1 MSNVN
6 NKKSKIPEFVH
17 LHVHSEYSLL
27 DGLSKIEKLVAKA
40 KELRMK
46 SLALTD
52 HGVMYGA
59 IKFYNT
65 CQKEGIKP
73 ILGCEM
79 YLSRGSRFEKTGGPE
94 ISPYHLLVLAKN
106 LKGYYNLMKLV
117 TKAHL
122 EGFYYKPRIDMEL
135 LKEHHEGLIVSTAC
149 LQGIIPRLVLNNQPK
164 EAIKQTQKFLEIFG
178 EDFYLEIQSHP
189 KIPDQAK
196 ANREIIKI
204 SRQLG
209 IPLIATND
217 SHYINPDDAPAQDA
231 LMAIGMQ
238 KKLTDQNR
246 LSMLGSPDF
255 YLKSPEEMHQSFLE
269 YPDALKNTLSIAEKC
284 NLKIPLGNK
293 VYPSYPLPNGEKAVN
308 YLHKITFERRELR
321 YPKLTKEVKE
331 RINYELSLITKMGYA
346 EYFLI
351 VQDYVNWAKKQD
363 IRVGPGRGSGAG
375 SIVAYIL
382 RITSMDPLLH
392 NLPFERFLNPERQ
405 STPDFDIDFSDNRR
419 DEVIDYIR
427 QKYGENHVANI
438 ITFGTIESR
447 MAVRDIARVL
457 DFPYSTGDRLAKMIP
472 AEAGQKISID
482 ESLKIN
488 PELKIAYQTEKETK
502 QILDL
507 AKKIVGVARHAST
520 HAAGVVMAD
529 KPLVHYTPLQRETKG
544 ERITTQYDMYSLDL
558 NVADDAVGLLK
569 MDLLGL
575 RNLTILEE
583 AINFVKQTEK
593 KKIDLSEISLDNS
606 KVYEIISQGETTG
619 VFQLESEGMRRLAKK
634 LKPNRFSDLSAMI
647 ALFRPGPMQFIDDF
661 VNRKQN
667 PRLIDYLHP
676 NLQPILEETYGIIVY
691 QEQVMQI
698 AHAIAGFSLGR
709 ADILRR
715 AMGKK
720 KLSIMKGE
728 KKDFIAGCLKNGY
741 SKKIAEQI
749 FSMIEKFANYGFN
762 KAHSASYAMIAY
774 QTAWMK
780 THYPV
785 EFTAALLST
794 ESNKSE
800 KRMILGIDDCRR
812 TGINIFPPDI
822 NISQSD
828 FIIEKDRK
836 SLKGKAIRFGLSAIK
851 NVGVV
856 AIKTIIKER
865 KDNGPFQSLTDFCL
879 RVDTQKVNKKVI
891 ESLTKVG
898 AMDRFGKRSA
908 ILATLDQI
916 RQQGEREQ
924 KNKTLGQTS
933 LFAEQQSKK
942 TREDKLPQIEEFSNQ
957 EIKKFEEN
965 LLGVSLSSE
974 PLWDRKTAQEFDQK
988 IIDILDLP
996 AGSKVKV
1003 LGIIDNIR
1011 IVFTRSQSQEMA
1023 FLTLMDEGGEI
1034 NTIVFPKIF
1043 SQNQSKLIKNNPI
1056 VVIGKIDKRE
1066 EEKSLIA
1073 DQVFTL
1079 KEAQK
1084 QLFNSSEEKF
1094 DFTITIPK
1102 SIRSQVLITL
1112 NSLLQKNPGD
1122 KKGALILQYH
1132 DENKTLKLNS
1142 GVNYTANLAKKIED
1156 LLKPKL

>member
-1 MSNVN
+1 MARP
-6 NKKSKIPEFVH
+6 KSKVPEFVH

-27 DGLSKIEKLVAKA
+27 DGLAKIDKLVAKT
-40 KELRMK
+40 KELGMK

-52 HGVMYGA
+52 HGAMYGA

-65 CQKEGIKP
+65 CQKKGIKP
-73 ILGCEM
+73 IIGCET
-79 YLSRGSRFEKTGGPE
+79 YLARRSRFEKTGGPKT
-94 ISPYHLLVLAKN
+94 SPYHLLLLAKN

-117 TKAHL
+117 TIAHL

-135 LKEHHEGLIVSTAC
+135 LKKHHEGLIASTAC
-149 LQGIIPRLVLNNQPK
+149 LQGAIPRLVLNNQPK
-164 EAIKQTQKFLEIFG
+164 EAIKKAKEFLEIFG

-189 KIPDQAK
+189 KIPNQAK
-196 ANREIIKI
+196 ANRELIKI
-204 SRQLG
+204 SRSLG

-217 SHYINPDDAPAQDA
+217 SHYVNPEDAQAQDA

-238 KKLTDQNR
+238 KKLTDPNR

-255 YLKSPEEMHQSFLE
+255 YLKSPQEMHRAFSE
-269 YPDALKNTLSIAEKC
+269 YPDALKNTLVIAEKC
-284 NLKIPLGNK
+284 NLKIPLGKK
-293 VYPSYPLPNGEKAVN
+293 VYPSYPLPKGENATG
-308 YLHKITFERRELR
+308 YLHKIVSERRKFR
-321 YPKLTKEVKE
+321 YPKLTKEIKE
-331 RINYELSLITKMGYA
+331 RINYELSLIAKMGYA

-351 VQDYVNWAKKQD
+351 VQDYVNWAKKQG

-382 RITSMDPLLH
+382 RITSIDPLFH
-392 NLPFERFLNPERQ
+392 KLPFERFLNPERQ

-427 QKYGENHVANI
+427 QKYGEDHVANI

-447 MAVRDIARVL
+447 MAIRDIARVL

-472 AEAGQKISID
+472 AEAGKKISID
-482 ESLKIN
+482 ESLKVN

-507 AKKIVGVARHAST
+507 AKRIVGVARHAST

-529 KPLVHYTPLQRETKG
+529 KPLVHYTPLQREAKG

-558 NVADDAVGLLK
+558 NVSDNAVGLLK

-575 RNLTILEE
+575 RNLTILEK

-593 KKIDLSEISLDNS
+593 KKIDFSEISLDDS
-606 KVYEIISQGETTG
+606 KIYKMISQGETTG

-715 AMGKK
+715 AIGKK

-728 KKDFIAGCLKNGY
+728 KKDFIAGCVKNGY

-749 FSMIEKFANYGFN
+749 FSMIEKFASYGFN

-780 THYPV
+780 IHYPV
-785 EFTAALLST
+785 EFTAALLSI

-800 KRMILGIDDCRR
+800 KRMILAIDDCRR
-812 TGINIFPPDI
+812 MGINILPPDI

-828 FIIEKDRK
+828 FIIEKDRQ
-836 SLKGKAIRFGLSAIK
+836 SLENKTIRFGLSAIK
-851 NVGVV
+851 NVGSV

-865 KDNGPFQSLTDFCL
+865 KNNGPFQSLTDFCL

-898 AMDRFGKRSA
+898 AMDCFGKRSA
-908 ILATLDQI
+908 ILAGLGQI
-916 RQQGEREQ
+916 RQHGEKEQ
-924 KNKTLGQTS
+924 KNKALGQAS
-933 LFAEQQSKK
+933 LFAKQQTKK
-942 TREDKLPQIEEFSNQ
+942 IIKDKLPQIEEFSNQ

-965 LLGVSLSSE
+965 LLGVSLGSE
-974 PLWDRKTAQEFDQK
+974 PLWDREMAQKFNQK
-988 IIDILDLP
+988 IIDLLDLT
-996 AGSKVKV
+996 AGNKVKI
-1003 LGIIDNIR
+1003 LGIIDSIR
-1011 IVFTRSQSQEMA
+1011 VVLTRSRSREMA
-1023 FLTLMDEGGEI
+1023 FLTLMDEGGQI
-1034 NTIVFPKIF
+1034 NTIIFPKIF
-1043 SQNQSKLIKNNPI
+1043 SQNQAKLIKGNPI
-1056 VVIGKIDKRE
+1056 VIIGKIDERE

-1073 DQVFTL
+1073 DQIFTL

-1084 QLFNSSEEKF
+1084 QFSDSSEEKC
-1094 DFTITIPK
+1094 DFTIIIPK
-1102 SIRSQVLITL
+1102 NTSSQVLIIL
-1112 NSLLQKNPGD
+1112 NDLLQKNPGD

-1132 DENKTLKLNS
+1132 DENKTLKLSS
-1142 GVNYTANLAKKIED
+1142 GINYTTNLAKKIKD